1 MSYAIIR
8 NDKLTRVD
16 AQGSYIHND
25 RRSKGHSNK
34 DIDPTRTHLNFYCKK
49 NELTYIK
56 ELVNVFGKGQELE
69 RLILDEG
76 QILDTNIATYSNK
89 TIEALAIGNTT
100 LKLQK
105 EGIEI
110 DIFKADVSKREEV
123 KEMI

>member
-16 AQGSYIHND
+16 AQGLYIHND

-56 ELVNVFGKGQELE
+56 
-69 RLILDEG
+69 
-76 QILDTNIATYSNK
+76 
-89 TIEALAIGNTT
+89 
-100 LKLQK
+100 
-105 EGIEI
+105 
-110 DIFKADVSKREEV
+110 
-123 KEMI
+123 